1 MRIRMHCVPVAP
13 FLSTLMLLAN
23 MLVEHTTNDAYW
35 GDGGQPNWQPG
46 VDGNRLGMILME
58 VRPAFLF
65 VASIF

>member
-1 MRIRMHCVPVAP
+1 
-13 FLSTLMLLAN
+13 MLLAN